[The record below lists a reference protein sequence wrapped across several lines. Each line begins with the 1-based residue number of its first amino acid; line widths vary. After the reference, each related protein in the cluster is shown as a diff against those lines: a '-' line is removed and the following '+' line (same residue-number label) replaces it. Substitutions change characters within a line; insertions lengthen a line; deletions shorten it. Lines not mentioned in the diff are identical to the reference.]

1 MGLMPS
7 PNQAHA
13 DTVRQRVLPRARR
26 WPQIR
31 ELTVRYRAGFAYIT
45 VVLDDG
51 EDLQL
56 CRLRDTGQPDEWGFA
71 LYTYSGDRYEDNIL
85 PTGSARGTPED
96 AFDCACGLYLGDP
109 PAESDPRRINAL
121 LH

>member
-1 MGLMPS
+1 MPS
-7 PNQAHA
+7 PNEARA
-13 DTVRQRVLPRARR
+13 DMLRQRLIQRARR
-26 WPQIR
+26 WPQII
-31 ELTVRYRAGFAYIT
+31 ELTVRYRAGFAYINAL
-45 VVLDDG
+45 LDDG
-51 EDLQL
+51 QDLQL

-85 PTGSARGTPED
+85 PTGVPYGTPED

-109 PAESDPRRINAL
+109 PDESDPRRINAV

>member
-1 MGLMPS
+1 MPS